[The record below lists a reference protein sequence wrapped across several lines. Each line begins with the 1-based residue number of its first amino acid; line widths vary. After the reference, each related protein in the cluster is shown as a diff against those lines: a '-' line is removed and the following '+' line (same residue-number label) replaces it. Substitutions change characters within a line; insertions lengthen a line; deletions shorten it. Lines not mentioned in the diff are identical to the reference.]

1 MVAIIEVTI
10 FFIPNLHQ
18 PRGGPFGFAKISK
31 KALTL
36 R

>member
-18 PRGGPFGFAKISK
+18 PNRWLFYACRKTGLAF
-31 KALTL
+31 
-36 R
+36 